1 MGKQRLEALQRQWR
15 AESLACC
22 LLLALASGVLLT
34 TALHTGAGWPVWAGW
49 PIGVLS
55 FGVALLLFPYWRVSL
70 TDISRY
76 LDRLLPELEESCG
89 LLLRADAELGP
100 LEKLQAIRT
109 AGLLNR
115 LSTPHP
121 LRKKLLSAAGVL
133 ALAVALSIG
142 IVAAAGRG
150 RDGATATVASGVRDP
165 AQAEVASA
173 PAIRTVSVRIT
184 PPAYTGRPVRYQ
196 SELALR
202 VEEGALLTWELST
215 TVGVDSLQFIFNDTA
230 RLSLQPVNAGRTLW
244 KLTAPAIRSGFYQVR
259 TGVRTGVR
267 MGAGTGVTTGATTGA
282 RTGAWLS
289 TLYKLEV
296 QADEPPQVVILA
308 PKAYTVV
315 DYGEPTKIPLVVQ
328 LKDDYGISDASIMA
342 TVSSGK
348 GEAVKFK
355 EQEIRWSRSFT
366 GDQPMYS
373 LSKTLDLTALGLK
386 PGDELYFYCRAK
398 DNKGQE
404 TRTDMYIISLTD
416 TAQLMSLEGM
426 TMATDVKP
434 EYFRSERQIII
445 EAEQLLKEKDTIALT
460 AFQNRSNDLGIDQKL
475 LRLRYGKFL
484 GEEAEEGQ
492 PGGGPSDTTNFGA
505 FGDAT
510 KILDVFTDKHDNAE
524 DASFFEPAVKQQLKA
539 TLNEMWKAE
548 LQLRTFR
555 PKEAL
560 PYAYKALRL
569 LKDLQQQSRSYVAK
583 TGVRVTPLNP
593 AKRETGD
600 LAGIEA
606 PVQKAMTAGGMM
618 AGGTAAG
625 GMPETAVLRIVLG
638 VLEAVR
644 TDRAA
649 VGDPARV
656 LLEQAARRLGREA
669 AARPG
674 EYLDAYQALRRMVGE
689 EGDGQQRAGAGD
701 GPAAE
706 QDIAV
711 IERAIRKLLPDAE
724 PVPVV
729 VRGNADAGLSQLY
742 FHHLNAS
749 SGKP

>member
-15 AESLACC
+15 AESFACC

-55 FGVALLLFPYWRVSL
+55 FGVALLLFPYWRMSL

-89 LLLRADAELGP
+89 LLLRADGELGP
-100 LEKLQAIRT
+100 LEKLQATRM
-109 AGLLNR
+109 AKLLSR

-121 LRKKLLSAAGVL
+121 LRKKLLSAAGAL

-142 IVAAAGRG
+142 IVVAAGRG
-150 RDGATATVASGVRDP
+150 RSGVPATLASGARVP
-165 AQAEVASA
+165 APAAVALAAA

-196 SELALR
+196 SELSLR
-202 VEEGALLTWELST
+202 VEEGALLSWELST
-215 TVGVDSLQFIFNDTA
+215 TAGVDSLQFIFNDTA
-230 RLSLQPVNAGRTLW
+230 RLSLQPVNAERTLW
-244 KLTAPAIRSGFYQVR
+244 RVTAPAIHSGFYQVR
-259 TGVRTGVR
+259 TGTG
-267 MGAGTGVTTGATTGA
+267 MDAGTQ
-282 RTGAWLS
+282 LS

-355 EQEIRWSRSFT
+355 EQEIRWSRTFT

-460 AFQNRSNDLGIDQKL
+460 SFQSRSNDLGIDQKL

-492 PGGGPSDTTNFGA
+492 PGGGPSDTTDFGA

-524 DASFFEPAVKQQLKA
+524 DATFFEPAVKQQLKA

-600 LAGIEA
+600 LAGIDA

-644 TDRAA
+644 TDRVA

-689 EGDGQQRAGAGD
+689 ERDGQQRAGDGAAGMLRA
-701 GPAAE
+701 GAE
-706 QDIAV
+706 QDIAA
-711 IERAIRKLLPDAE
+711 IERAIRRLLPDAE
-724 PVPVV
+724 PVPAV
-729 VRGNADAGLSQLY
+729 VRGNADGGLSQLY
-742 FHHLNAS
+742 FHQLNVS

>member
-1 MGKQRLEALQRQWR
+1 
-15 AESLACC
+15 
-22 LLLALASGVLLT
+22 
-34 TALHTGAGWPVWAGW
+34 
-49 PIGVLS
+49 
-55 FGVALLLFPYWRVSL
+55 
-70 TDISRY
+70 
-76 LDRLLPELEESCG
+76 
-89 LLLRADAELGP
+89 
-100 LEKLQAIRT
+100 
-109 AGLLNR
+109 
-115 LSTPHP
+115 
-121 LRKKLLSAAGVL
+121 
-133 ALAVALSIG
+133 
-142 IVAAAGRG
+142 
-150 RDGATATVASGVRDP
+150 
-165 AQAEVASA
+165 
-173 PAIRTVSVRIT
+173 
-184 PPAYTGRPVRYQ
+184 
-196 SELALR
+196 
-202 VEEGALLTWELST
+202 
-215 TVGVDSLQFIFNDTA
+215 
-230 RLSLQPVNAGRTLW
+230 
-244 KLTAPAIRSGFYQVR
+244 
-259 TGVRTGVR
+259 
-267 MGAGTGVTTGATTGA
+267 MGAQ
-282 RTGAWLS
+282 LS
-289 TLYKLEV
+289 TLYKFEV
-296 QADEPPQVVILA
+296 QPDEPPQVVILA

-355 EQEIRWSRSFT
+355 EQEIRWGRSFT

-398 DNKGQE
+398 DSKGQE
-404 TRTDMYIISLTD
+404 TRTDMYMISLTD
-416 TAQLMSLEGM
+416 TAQLMSMEGM
-426 TMATDVKP
+426 AMATDVKP

-445 EAEQLLKEKDTIALT
+445 EAEQLLKEKEGIALT

-492 PGGGPSDTTNFGA
+492 PGGGPSDTTDFGA

-524 DASFFEPAVKQQLKA
+524 DATFFEPAVKQQLKA

-548 LQLRTFR
+548 LQLRTFQ

-600 LAGIEA
+600 LTGIEA
-606 PVQKAMTAGGMM
+606 PVQKAMTAGGMV
-618 AGGTAAG
+618 AGGMVAG
-625 GMPETAVLRIVLG
+625 GMPETEVLRIVLG

-644 TDRAA
+644 TDRVA

-674 EYLDAYQALRRMVGE
+674 EYLDAYQALRRMAGE
-689 EGDGQQRAGAGD
+689 EGDGKRRAGTGD

-706 QDIAV
+706 KGYCGD
-711 IERAIRKLLPDAE
+711 RAGHPE
-724 PVPVV
+724 TV
-729 VRGNADAGLSQLY
+729 AGCRAGPSC
-742 FHHLNAS
+742 HA
-749 SGKP
+749 G

>member
-1 MGKQRLEALQRQWR
+1 MGKQRLEALQRQWK
-15 AESLACC
+15 AESFAYC

-34 TALHTGAGWPVWAGW
+34 TALHTGAGLPVWAGW
-49 PIGVLS
+49 PITVLS
-55 FGVALLLFPYWRVSL
+55 FGVALLLFPYWQMSL

-109 AGLLNR
+109 AEFLNR
-115 LSTPHP
+115 LRTPHP
-121 LRKKLLSAAGVL
+121 LRKKLVTAISLL
-133 ALAVALSIG
+133 TLAVALSIG
-142 IVAAAGRG
+142 IVAAAGRA
-150 RDGATATVASGVRDP
+150 RSGAPAIVASGVRVP
-165 AQAEVASA
+165 AQPAASA

-196 SELALR
+196 SELSLR

-215 TVGVDSLQFIFNDTA
+215 TAGVDSLQFIFNDTA
-230 RLSLQPVNAGRTLW
+230 RISLQPVNPERTLW
-244 KLTAPAIRSGFYQVR
+244 RLTAPAIRSGFYQVR
-259 TGVRTGVR
+259 IGMRAGVRTGVR
-267 MGAGTGVTTGATTGA
+267 TGGQ
-282 RTGAWLS
+282 LS
-289 TLYKLEV
+289 ALYKLEV

-315 DYGEPTKIPLVVQ
+315 DYGEPTKIPLLVQ

-355 EQEIRWSRSFT
+355 EQEIRWGRSFT

-373 LSKTLDLTALGLK
+373 LSKILDLTALGLK

-398 DNKGQE
+398 DSKGQE

-426 TMATDVKP
+426 TMGTDVKP

-492 PGGGPSDTTNFGA
+492 PGGGPSDTTDFGA

-524 DASFFEPAVKQQLKA
+524 DATFFEPGVKQQLKA

-548 LQLRTFR
+548 LQLRTFQ

-606 PVQKAMTAGGMM
+606 PVQKAMTAGG
-618 AGGTAAG
+618 AAAG
-625 GMPETAVLRIVLG
+625 GMPETAELRIVLG

-644 TDRAA
+644 TDRVAL
-649 VGDPARV
+649 GDPARA

-669 AARPG
+669 GARPG
-674 EYLDAYQALRRMVGE
+674 EYLDAYQALRLMVESGT
-689 EGDGQQRAGAGD
+689 G
-701 GPAAE
+701 

-711 IERAIRKLLPDAE
+711 IEGAIRRLLPDAE
-724 PVPVV
+724 PVPAVM
-729 VRGNADAGLSQLY
+729 RGNADAGLSQLY
-742 FHHLNAS
+742 FHQLNAS

>member
-1 MGKQRLEALQRQWR
+1 MEKQRLEALQRQWK
-15 AESLACC
+15 AESFAYC

-49 PIGVLS
+49 PISVLS
-55 FGVALLLFPYWRVSL
+55 FGVALLLFPYWRMSL

-76 LDRLLPELEESCG
+76 LDRLFPELEESCG

-109 AGLLNR
+109 AELLKR

-121 LRKKLLSAAGVL
+121 LRKKLVTATGLL
-133 ALAVALSIG
+133 TLAVALSIG
-142 IVAAAGRG
+142 IVAAAGRP
-150 RDGATATVASGVRDP
+150 RSGAPAIVASSVRVP
-165 AQAEVASA
+165 AQAAAAAA
-173 PAIRTVSVRIT
+173 PAIRMVSVRIT

-196 SELALR
+196 SELSLR
-202 VEEGALLTWELST
+202 VEEGALLTWEMST
-215 TVGVDSLQFIFNDTA
+215 TAGVDSLQFIFNDTA
-230 RLSLQPVNAGRTLW
+230 RLSLQPVNAERTLW
-244 KLTAPAIRSGFYQVR
+244 RLTAPAIRSGFYQVR
-259 TGVRTGVR
+259 TGVRTG
-267 MGAGTGVTTGATTGA
+267 AQ
-282 RTGAWLS
+282 LS

-366 GDQPMYS
+366 GDQPKYS
-373 LSKTLDLTALGLK
+373 LSKILDLTALGLK

-398 DNKGQE
+398 DSKGQE

-426 TMATDVKP
+426 AMGADVKP

-492 PGGGPSDTTNFGA
+492 SGGGPSDTTDFGA

-524 DASFFEPAVKQQLKA
+524 DATFFEPGVKQQLKA

-548 LQLRTFR
+548 LQLRTYR

-606 PVQKAMTAGGMM
+606 PVQKAMTAGGM
-618 AGGTAAG
+618 
-625 GMPETAVLRIVLG
+625 PETAVLRIVLG

-644 TDRAA
+644 TDRVA
-649 VGDPARV
+649 VGDPARA

-674 EYLDAYQALRRMVGE
+674 EYLDAYQALRRMLKSG
-689 EGDGQQRAGAGD
+689 
-701 GPAAE
+701 AE

-711 IERAIRKLLPDAE
+711 IERAIRRLLPDAE
-724 PVPVV
+724 PVPIV
-729 VRGNADAGLSQLY
+729 VRGNADSGLSQLY
-742 FHHLNAS
+742 FHQLNAS

>member
-1 MGKQRLEALQRQWR
+1 MGKQRLETLQRQWK
-15 AESLACC
+15 AESFAYC
-22 LLLALASGVLLT
+22 LLLALACGVLLT
-34 TALHTGAGWPVWAGW
+34 TVLHTGPGWPVWAVW
-49 PIGVLS
+49 PISVLS
-55 FGVALLLFPYWRVSL
+55 FGLALLLFPYWRMSL

-100 LEKLQAIRT
+100 LEKLQAIRM
-109 AGLLNR
+109 AELLNR

-121 LRKKLLSAAGVL
+121 LRKKLLTATGL
-133 ALAVALSIG
+133 LTLAVALSIG
-142 IVAAAGRG
+142 IVAAAGWG
-150 RDGATATVASGVRDP
+150 RSGVPAIVVAGVRVP
-165 AQAEVASA
+165 AQGAASA
-173 PAIRTVSVRIT
+173 PAPAIRMVSVRIT
-184 PPAYTGRPVRYQ
+184 PPAYTGRPVRHQ
-196 SELALR
+196 SELSLR

-215 TVGVDSLQFIFNDTA
+215 TDGVDSLQFVFNDTA
-230 RLSLQPVNAGRTLW
+230 RLLLQPVDAERTLW
-244 KLTAPAIRSGFYQVR
+244 RITAQAIRSGFYQVR
-259 TGVRTGVR
+259 MGVRTGVR
-267 MGAGTGVTTGATTGA
+267 TEAQ
-282 RTGAWLS
+282 LS

-355 EQEIRWSRSFT
+355 EQEIRWGRSFT
-366 GDQPMYS
+366 GGQSAYT

-386 PGDELYFYCRAK
+386 PGDEFYFYCRAK
-398 DNKGQE
+398 DSKGQE

-426 TMATDVKP
+426 TMSTDVKP

-492 PGGGPSDTTNFGA
+492 PGGGPSDTTDFGA

-524 DASFFEPAVKQQLKA
+524 DATFFEPGVKQQLKA

-548 LQLRTFR
+548 LQLRTFQ

-600 LAGIEA
+600 LGGIEA
-606 PVQKAMTAGGMM
+606 PVQRAMTAGGK
-618 AGGTAAG
+618 TAG
-625 GMPETAVLRIVLG
+625 GMTAGGMTESEVLRMVLG

-644 TDRAA
+644 TDRVA
-649 VGDPARV
+649 VGDPARA
-656 LLEQAARRLGREA
+656 LLERASRRLGREA

-674 EYLDAYQALRRMVGE
+674 EYLDAYQALRRMVESGT
-689 EGDGQQRAGAGD
+689 
-701 GPAAE
+701 E

-711 IERAIRKLLPDAE
+711 IERAIRRLLPDAE
-724 PVPVV
+724 PVPAV

-742 FHHLNAS
+742 FHQLNAS
-749 SGKP
+749 SGNP

>member
-1 MGKQRLEALQRQWR
+1 MGKQRLEALQRQWK
-15 AESLACC
+15 AESFAYC
-22 LLLALASGVLLT
+22 LLLALACGVLLT

-49 PIGVLS
+49 PIGALS
-55 FGVALLLFPYWRVSL
+55 FGAALLLFPYWRMSL

-89 LLLRADAELGP
+89 LLLRADSELGP
-100 LEKLQAIRT
+100 LEKLQAIRM

-121 LRKKLLSAAGVL
+121 LRKKLLTATGL
-133 ALAVALSIG
+133 LTLAVALSIG
-142 IVAAAGRG
+142 IVVAAGRG
-150 RDGATATVASGVRDP
+150 RSGAAAIVASGRVP
-165 AQAEVASA
+165 AQTAAVAA
-173 PAIRTVSVRIT
+173 VAATIRTVSIRIT
-184 PPAYTGRPVRYQ
+184 PPAYTGRPVRHQ
-196 SELALR
+196 SELSLR
-202 VEEGALLTWELST
+202 VEEGAVLSWELST
-215 TVGVDSLQFIFNDTA
+215 TAGVDSVQFIFNDTA
-230 RLSLQPVNAGRTLW
+230 RLSLQPVNAERTLW
-244 KLTAPAIRSGFYQVR
+244 RLTAPAIRSGFYQVR
-259 TGVRTGVR
+259 TGVR
-267 MGAGTGVTTGATTGA
+267 MGA
-282 RTGAWLS
+282 RTGVGTGMATGAQLS

-296 QADEPPQVVILA
+296 LQDEPPQVVILA

-328 LKDDYGISDASIMA
+328 LKDDYGISDASVMA

-355 EQEIRWSRSFT
+355 EQEIRWGRTFT
-366 GDQPMYS
+366 GDQPAYT
-373 LSKTLDLTALGLK
+373 LSRTLDLTALGLK

-404 TRTDMYIISLTD
+404 TRSDTYIISLTD

-426 TMATDVKP
+426 TMGTDVKP

-524 DASFFEPAVKQQLKA
+524 DATFFEPGVKQQLKA

-548 LQLRTFR
+548 LQLRTFQ

-606 PVQKAMTAGGMM
+606 PVQKVMTAGGMS
-618 AGGTAAG
+618 GG
-625 GMPETAVLRIVLG
+625 GMSGGGMTAGRMPEVEVLRIVLG
-638 VLEAVR
+638 ILDAVR
-644 TDRAA
+644 TDRVA
-649 VGDPARV
+649 VGDPAHV

-674 EYLDAYQALRRMVGE
+674 EYLDAYQALRRMVG
-689 EGDGQQRAGAGD
+689 DGAAAG
-701 GPAAE
+701 

-724 PVPVV
+724 PVPAV

-742 FHHLNAS
+742 FHQLNAS